1 MPESSSPES
10 RYRSSTRTVGI
21 LNLFFAV
28 VGLAA
33 LAFNSIG
40 LHGLPDSFIS
50 EYGAFVPKPFHAMA
64 VASLALL
71 LPLGAAG
78 FLLLRRISG
87 AVICC
92 EIVFVTEIV
101 YFVFFWYRWSLGISP
116 LHWSVVLAGLL
127 NLGLFLQI
135 ISAYPLIGLIRLEVV
150 RRALMH
156 DLRVA

>member
-1 MPESSSPES
+1 MSELSSPES
-10 RYRSSTRTVGI
+10 RYLSSIRTIGI

-28 VGLAA
+28 LGLVA
-33 LAFNSIG
+33 LAFNWIG

-50 EYGAFVPKPFHAMA
+50 EYGAFVPKPFHAMV
-64 VASLALL
+64 VASIALL
-71 LPLGAAG
+71 LPLGASG

-87 AVICC
+87 ALVCC
-92 EIVFVTEIV
+92 EIVFVTEIA
-101 YFVFFWYRWSLGISP
+101 YFAFFWYRWPLGISP
-116 LHWSVVLAGLL
+116 LHLSVVLAGLL

-150 RRALMH
+150 RRALRH